1 MPVLQLPTDLVE
13 VGHISSA
20 YGVHGWIR
28 VRPYSAEA
36 DALLAVRE
44 WWLDSPEW
52 HVAEVMQARWHGDEI
67 VARLAGVPDRNAAE
81 ALRGSTVRIS
91 RHCFPVLGENEYYWV
106 DLIGLSVF
114 NLRDEYLGAVR
125 SMMDNGAH
133 SVLQVCADMPDGGKK
148 ELLIPFVDSY
158 VGKVDCESRK
168 ITVDWELDY

>member
-1 MPVLQLPTDLVE
+1 MQLPTDLVE
-13 VGHISSA
+13 VGHISGA

-67 VARLAGVPDRNAAE
+67 VARLAGVSDRNAAE
-81 ALRGSTVRIS
+81 ALRGSIVHIS

-114 NLRDEYLGAVR
+114 NLREEYLGTVR

-168 ITVDWELDY
+168 ITVDWEPDY